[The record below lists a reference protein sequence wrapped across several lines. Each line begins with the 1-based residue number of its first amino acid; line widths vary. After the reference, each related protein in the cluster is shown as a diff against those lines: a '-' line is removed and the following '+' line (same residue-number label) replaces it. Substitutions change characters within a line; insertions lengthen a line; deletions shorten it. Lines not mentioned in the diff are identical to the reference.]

1 MATSSSILAWEILL
15 TEEPGGY
22 SPWSYRELYLTEHV
36 HTAKKSTFFFFWP
49 FLGAYG
55 ILVLGPAFEN
65 QPPTV
70 ES

>member
-1 MATSSSILAWEILL
+1 MATPSIILAWEILL

-36 HTAKKSTFFFFWP
+36 HTAKNPLFFA
-49 FLGAYG
+49 LASG
-55 ILVLGPAFEN
+55 L
-65 QPPTV
+65 V